1 MAKLDS
7 ESQADSAPHLSEST
21 LFPSLVIL
29 VSATVWGFYWFPLRT
44 IEQAGMTGVWS
55 VFAAN
60 LVPCLCLL
68 PLMIFRRHKMV
79 GSMLPIATIGLF
91 TGLGIVCYSVSL
103 VHSSIMRAT
112 MLFYL
117 TPLWSTLLAYFIL
130 RERPTWQRWCAIAI
144 GLVGLYL
151 MLSAE
156 ASTQNTTLFGDVI
169 GIFSGI
175 FWGMGAVALR
185 RWPEVRPIE
194 SVPAQ
199 YFFAT
204 LSALVFLLA
213 LNGTN
218 LHVPDVTTWRSALPP
233 IFIYYVLIVV
243 PSLFALFWAAQRVS
257 PGRTG
262 ILMMSEVVVA
272 AISAALIAGE
282 IMSAQE
288 VIGAALIIT
297 SGLFEVFG
305 SPSQGAPENTA
316 STPS

>member
-1 MAKLDS
+1 MANPNANS
-7 ESQADSAPHLSEST
+7 DSAGGLTASAW
-21 LFPSLVIL
+21 FPSLVIL

-60 LVPCLCLL
+60 LVPCLFLV
-68 PLMIFRRHKMV
+68 PFVFIRRNKFAA
-79 GSMLPIATIGLF
+79 SLLPIATIGLF

-117 TPLWSTLLAYFIL
+117 TPLWSTVLAYFIL
-130 RERPTWQRWCAIAI
+130 REPPTWQRWVAIAI
-144 GLVGLYL
+144 GLAGLYL

-156 ASTQNTTLFGDVI
+156 AGAQNSTLFGDIV
-169 GIFSGI
+169 GVFSGI

-185 RWPEVRPIE
+185 RWPEVGPAE
-194 SVPAQ
+194 SVPSQ

-204 LSALVFLLA
+204 LAALLFLVA
-213 LNGTN
+213 LNGTD
-218 LHVPDVTTWRSALPP
+218 LQMPSLATWKSALPP
-233 IFIYYVLIVV
+233 IFLYYVIIVI

-288 VIGAALIIT
+288 MIGAAMIIV

-305 SPSQGAPENTA
+305 TPRQRVRARGATSKN
-316 STPS
+316 